1 MFHLIIIFSMKLEM
15 KTNYFLCH
23 VGGAVGI
30 FVGIS
35 FWSLYVDIVGPLF
48 EWLEKKF
55 LHFLSFDVKKIDL
68 Y

>member
-1 MFHLIIIFSMKLEM
+1 M